1 RYSSVNT
8 SETTMT
14 SATLAFIQN
23 QLNYYGF
30 IIVLIFGVFGNV
42 CIVILFS
49 KRRQN
54 SCSLYLLCGA
64 VMNSVNLIY
73 NSPINIYSVYNWN
86 LPLRF
91 LVFCKLRFYISHA
104 WSQSAKCFIILACID
119 RFILT
124 SNGAHFRIFNRPL
137 MQRCIIGGVLSFWH
151 IFCIQLLITAMIVN
165 GTCGLFGLYS
175 IVYFA
180 YYVIVISIILPTIM
194 GVYGTLAFRNM
205 RRLHTRVRPMGN
217 SNNECPVVDRIHRAD
232 RHLLIMTI
240 SEAVVCVVST
250 SIYPIVYM
258 ETALT
263 GFIGINKSPERI
275 QIENFMLNVGSFL
288 LYFNNAAP
296 FYTYLLVSSAFRQH
310 IKQYMMKLAS
320 PFTGRP
326 VATMQIT
333 IPQVQSYR
341 H

>member
-1 RYSSVNT
+1 
-8 SETTMT
+8 M
-14 SATLAFIQN
+14 
-23 QLNYYGF
+23 
-30 IIVLIFGVFGNV
+30 
-42 CIVILFS
+42 
-49 KRRQN
+49 
-54 SCSLYLLCGA
+54 
-64 VMNSVNLIY
+64 
-73 NSPINIYSVYNWN
+73 
-86 LPLRF
+86 
-91 LVFCKLRFYISHA
+91 
-104 WSQSAKCFIILACID
+104 
-119 RFILT
+119 
-124 SNGAHFRIFNRPL
+124 
-137 MQRCIIGGVLSFWH
+137 
-151 IFCIQLLITAMIVN
+151 AMIAN

-205 RRLHTRVRPMGN
+205 RRLHIRVRPMGN

-232 RHLLIMTI
+232 RHLLIITI
-240 SEAVVCVVST
+240 SEAVVCIVST

-263 GFIGINKSPERI
+263 GFIGTNKSPERI

-310 IKQYMMKLAS
+310 IKQYIMKLAS